1 MRTHYNRQARRAALC
16 VGARGLERRRRASPV
31 RRVWLTAYGRD
42 LAQVATRIGERIQLP
57 RDLVELLS
65 PAGLPTCAGVDDR

>member
-16 VGARGLERRRRASPV
+16 VGVPTRHSRRRASPV
-31 RRVWLTAYGRD
+31 RRIWLTAYGRD

-65 PAGLPTCAGVDDR
+65 PAGLPTCAGVGDH